1 MVRCFGLQLLPLL
14 HCSGMKCPGD
24 TLVLGSTEEFGVDIE
39 TTLLRRFFLLDRN
52 AVRVGP
58 GILTN
63 ASHLP

>member
-1 MVRCFGLQLLPLL
+1 
-14 HCSGMKCPGD
+14 MKCPGD